1 MLNRMT
7 ESSIDRFIE
16 VDKVQLESYY
26 YLSFSLFSTKRI
38 FQSSECAIFYRVA
51 DTPQSGRFER

>member
-1 MLNRMT
+1 MT

-26 YLSFSLFSTKRI
+26 YFSFSLFSTKRI